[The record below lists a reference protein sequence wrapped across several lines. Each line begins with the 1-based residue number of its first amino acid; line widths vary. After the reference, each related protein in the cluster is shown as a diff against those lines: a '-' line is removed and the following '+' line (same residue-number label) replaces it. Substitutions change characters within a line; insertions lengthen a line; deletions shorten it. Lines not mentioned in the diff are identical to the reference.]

1 MGGIEGQVS
10 WLTEC
15 AVKEGKLDELKE
27 LMDEM
32 VAATSEEEPGALNYE
47 WFISEDGGTLHLYEK
62 YADSAAM
69 VTHAN
74 AFVERWVRR
83 FMGCVDVKRF
93 TAYGNPDEAAQKA
106 MAPFG
111 GKQLGT
117 LGGFAR

>member
-10 WLTEC
+10 WLTQC
-15 AVKEGKLDELKE
+15 AVKDGRLDELKE

-32 VAATSEEEPGALNYE
+32 VAATSEEPGALNYE
-47 WFISEDGGTLHLYEK
+47 WFISADGGTLHLYEK

-69 VTHAN
+69 VDHAN
-74 AFVERWVRR
+74 AFVERWARR
-83 FMGCVDVKRF
+83 FMTCVEVQRF

>member
-15 AVKEGKLDELKE
+15 AVKDGKLDDLKQ

-32 VAATSEEEPGALNYE
+32 VAATSEEGPGALSYE
-47 WFISEDGGTLHLYEK
+47 WFISADGGTLHLYEK

-74 AFVERWVRR
+74 VFVERWARR

-106 MAPFG
+106 IAPFG
-111 GKQLGT
+111 GKQLET